1 MTSSTTPADVIPQE
15 GTLKKGAIK
24 LPGVLMQS
32 VTSIAP
38 AIAGM
43 FTVPFIV
50 LNAGIAA
57 PLAYLGAFVIALFLG
72 YVLSQFSRHLSST
85 GSYYT
90 FVSRS
95 LGGRWGFLVAWVYLL
110 FYPVVIAQVG
120 SFMGSTLQ
128 SALKAEYGI
137 TFQWWWFMI
146 FLILFVGYTGWRGVE
161 LSVNLLIV
169 LGVIEALIVVALA
182 INGFA
187 SPGPGGVNFGWLT
200 FHNAHGLFLGVVF
213 AIFAITGWDAAAP
226 LAEESQDPKR
236 TVPRAVMG
244 SILIMGVFLV
254 LVSWGQTSGWGTNLL
269 TGGAPAAK
277 TFTGASQ
284 LPAFILGQRY
294 WGGAWWIVLFALFNS
309 AIAVSIACTNASTRF
324 LYGMARAKALPAWL
338 LKIDPKRQTP
348 VNAVFLQTGIN
359 VLLGLILPIFIG
371 VANVYN
377 VTGTWFTFALA
388 FVYIVANVGLYLF
401 YKREHPDDFSV
412 LKHIVIPAI
421 GTLAL
426 LVVVYYSV
434 NPLPAWPVGIA
445 PFIVLAW
452 LAIGVVVVFTVYRGN
467 RANDL
472 RLAGVAMGEAVEHA
486 IEERLVAPGQLPP
499 PGGER

>member
-1 MTSSTTPADVIPQE
+1 VIPQE
-15 GTLKKGAIK
+15 ASLKKGVIT

-57 PLAYLGAFVIALFLG
+57 PLAYLGAFIIALFLG
-72 YVLSQFSRHLSST
+72 YVLAQFSRHLSST

-128 SALKAEYGI
+128 SALKAEYNI
-137 TFQWWWFMI
+137 NFQWWWFMV
-146 FLILFVGYTGWRGVE
+146 FLIVFVAWTAWRGVE
-161 LSVNLLIV
+161 LSVRLLII
-169 LGVIEALIVVALA
+169 LGVLEALIVLALA
-182 INGFA
+182 ISGFA
-187 SPGPGGVNFGWLT
+187 SPGPGGVNFGWVS

-226 LAEESQDPKR
+226 LAEESLEPKR

-254 LVSWGQTSGWGTNLL
+254 LVSWGQTSGWGTDLL
-269 TGGAPAAK
+269 TSGAPAAK
-277 TFTGASQ
+277 TFAGSAQ
-284 LPAFILGQRY
+284 LPAFVLGQKY

-324 LYGMARAKALPAWL
+324 LYGMARAKALPSWL
-338 LKIDPKRQTP
+338 LKIDGKRQTP
-348 VNAVFLQTGIN
+348 TNAVIVQTAIN

-401 YKREHPDDFSV
+401 YKREHANEFNV
-412 LKHIVIPAI
+412 LKHVVIPAV

-434 NPLPAWPVGIA
+434 VPLPAWPVSLA
-445 PFIVLAW
+445 PFIVVAW
-452 LAIGVVVVFTVYRGN
+452 LLIGVVVVFAVYRGN
-467 RANDL
+467 RAGDL
-472 RLAGVAMGEAVEHA
+472 KLAGVAMGEAVEQA
-486 IEERLVAPGQLPP
+486 YEERLAAPGQLPSP
-499 PGGER
+499 EGER

>member
-1 MTSSTTPADVIPQE
+1 MTQSTSPADLSPPGE
-15 GTLKKGAIK
+15 ASTSLKKGVIS

-43 FTVPFIV
+43 FTIPFIV
-50 LNAGIAA
+50 LNAGISA
-57 PLAYLGAFVIALFLG
+57 PMAFFGAFIIALMLG
-72 YVLSQFSRHLSST
+72 YVLAQFSKHLSST

-128 SALKAEYGI
+128 SALQAEYGI

-146 FLILFVGYTGWRGVE
+146 FLILLVAYTGWRGVE

-169 LGVIEALIVVALA
+169 LGIIEAVIVLALA
-182 INGFA
+182 ITGFA
-187 SPGPGGVNFGWLT
+187 NPGSGGVNLGWISNS
-200 FHNAHGLFLGVVF
+200 FHASNLHGLFLGVVF

-226 LAEESQDPKR
+226 LAEESRDPKR

-244 SILIMGVFLV
+244 SIIIMGVFLM
-254 LVSWGQTSGWGTNLL
+254 LVSWGQTSGWGTDKL
-269 TGGAPAAK
+269 ASFASS
-277 TFTGASQ
+277 SQ
-284 LPAFILGQRY
+284 LPAFVLGQRY
-294 WGGAWWIVLFALFNS
+294 WGGAWVIVLFALFNS

-324 LYGMARAKALPAWL
+324 LFGMARAKALPAWL
-338 LKIDPKRQTP
+338 LKVHPRYQTP
-348 VNAVFLQTGIN
+348 TNAVITQTGVN

-388 FVYIVANVGLYLF
+388 FVYIVANVGLFVF
-401 YKREHPDDFSV
+401 YRREHPNEFGWF
-412 LKHIVIPAI
+412 KHVVVPAI
-421 GTLAL
+421 GSLAL
-426 LVVVYYSV
+426 AIVVYYSV
-434 NPLPAWPVGIA
+434 VPLPAWPVSLA
-445 PFIVLAW
+445 PFIVLGW
-452 LAIGVVVVFTVYRGN
+452 LVIGIIVVFAVYRGT
-467 RANDL
+467 RKQDL
-472 RLAGVAMGEAVEHA
+472 ALAGLAMGEAVEHA
-486 IEERLVAPGQLPP
+486 IEERLVTPGQLPP
-499 PGGER
+499 PDTER

>member
-1 MTSSTTPADVIPQE
+1 MTMTQSTSSADVSPPP
-15 GTLKKGAIK
+15 GASLKKGVIT

-57 PLAYLGAFVIALFLG
+57 PLSYLGAFIIALFLG
-72 YVLSQFSRHLSST
+72 YVLAQFSRHLSST

-128 SALKAEYGI
+128 SALKAEYNI
-137 TFQWWWFMI
+137 TFEWWWFMI
-146 FLILFVGYTGWRGVE
+146 FLILFVAYTGWRGVE

-169 LGVIEALIVVALA
+169 LGIFEAVIVFALA

-187 SPGPGGVNFGWLT
+187 SPGAGGVNLNWISNS
-200 FHNAHGLFLGVVF
+200 FHGSNLHGLFLGVVF

-226 LAEESQDPKR
+226 LTEKSRDPKR
-236 TVPRAVMG
+236 TVPRAVIG

-254 LVSWGQTSGWGTNLL
+254 VVSWGQTTGWGTTKL
-269 TGGAPAAK
+269 GAFAGSA
-277 TFTGASQ
+277 Q
-284 LPAFILGQRY
+284 LPAFVLGQRF
-294 WGGAWWIVLFALFNS
+294 WGGAWILVLLALFNS

-324 LYGMARAKALPAWL
+324 LYGMARAKALPPWL
-338 LKIDPKRQTP
+338 LKVHPKNQTP
-348 VNAVFLQTGIN
+348 TNAVITQTGIN
-359 VLLGLILPIFIG
+359 IVLGLILPVIIG

-401 YKREHPDDFSV
+401 YRREHPDEFGWG
-412 LKHIVIPAI
+412 KHVVIPAI
-421 GTLAL
+421 GSIALA
-426 LVVVYYSV
+426 VVVYYSV
-434 NPLPAWPVGIA
+434 VPLPAWPVSLA
-445 PFIVLAW
+445 PFIVLGW
-452 LAIGVVVVFTVYRGN
+452 LVIGVVVVFAVYRGR
-467 RANDL
+467 RARDVS
-472 RLAGVAMGEAVEHA
+472 LAGIAMGEAVEHA
-486 IEERLVAPGQLPP
+486 IEERVLAHDQLPP
-499 PGGER
+499 PDGER